1 VTRFY
6 WLLIGTLAVWRV
18 THLLNA
24 EDGPWDLLVR
34 LRRLAGRARMGS
46 LVDCF
51 ACLSI
56 WVSAPLAW
64 WLGESWKEA
73 VLLWPALSA
82 GAMLAERLT
91 VGPGDAITPA
101 AIYYE
106 EQETSD
112 ELLRERKK
120 TVSPGARPQ

>member
-1 VTRFY
+1 MRFY
-6 WLLIGTLAVWRV
+6 WLLLGMLALWRV

-24 EDGPWDLLVR
+24 EDGPWDLLVGF
-34 LRRLAGRARMGS
+34 RRLVGRVGLGS

-51 ACLSI
+51 ACLSV

-73 VLLWPALSA
+73 VLLWPAMSA

-91 VGPGDAITPA
+91 RTPREPITRA

-106 EQETSD
+106 EQETDD
-112 ELLRERKK
+112 ELLREPKK
-120 TVSPGARPQ
+120 SVSTGTRPQ

>member
-1 VTRFY
+1 MTRFY
-6 WLLIGTLAVWRV
+6 WLLIATLAVWRV

-34 LRRLAGRARMGS
+34 LRRLAGRVRLGS

-91 VGPGDAITPA
+91 VTPGDAITPA

-106 EQETSD
+106 ERETSD
-112 ELLRERKK
+112 ELLREPKK
-120 TVSPGARPQ
+120 SVSTGARPQ